1 MMKISVGW
9 WEWLKDDENVW
20 GMVRMTAGWGEW
32 LEDNDD
38 DDRMKGMTGWGE
50 VVFSENLP
58 TGDKTSLLK

>member
-1 MMKISVGW
+1 
-9 WEWLKDDENVW
+9 
-20 GMVRMTAGWGEW
+20 MTAGWGEW

-50 VVFSENLP
+50 VVVFSENLP